1 VKATGA
7 AGMFNDLLKGKKISG
22 NLPFK
27 SIYGKKSFLSFS
39 CSPIFDGVKFM
50 GAVLIAN
57 DITERKQ
64 AEKALRE
71 SEERFRQVAENAQ
84 EWIWE
89 VDTDGLYTY
98 ASPIVKKILGYKP
111 EEIVGKKHFY
121 DLFHPEDREELKK
134 AAFEVL
140 AQKQTFREFL
150 NRNVH
155 KNGKTVW
162 LSTSGAPIPDEK
174 GNLLGYRGADTDIT
188 ERKQGEEE
196 IKKFKTIIDNANY
209 GVAIAD
215 LNGNLIYVNEY
226 FAGVHGHEPAELI
239 GKNLAIF
246 HNKKQLKEVMKINK
260 KLQERGSYSALEVW
274 HTHKDG
280 SVFPMLMNGVAIKN
294 EKGTPLFMAA
304 TAIDIAERKRAEE
317 ALQESEERYRDLF
330 EAANDL
336 IQSVYPSGKFAY
348 VNRKWLEVLGYTKAE
363 VEKLTLWDIL
373 REDQIPHCMEV
384 FKTVSSGKEV
394 TGVKTVFVSKNGK
407 EIHVEG
413 NANARFKDGKFVA
426 TRGIFRDITERKKAE
441 EKLHESEEKFRNLAE
456 QSPNMIFINKKG
468 RVVYANKRCEEV
480 MGHKKEEFYSPDF
493 DFFTLIAPESIDT
506 VKTAL
511 GNHVRGKEVAPY
523 EYTLITKE
531 GKKIEA
537 IHTTKLIQYAG
548 ERAILGI
555 VTDITERKQAENRIK
570 MERQVYQSIARAANQ
585 SRSVEKLCELALEGI
600 RTAIKYDM
608 ADLSIYRESKNI
620 LFSAAQRGFPEDL
633 HRETTER
640 QDLKEGRGVAAQVAR
655 TRKSAYIDDMKTSEL
670 ARYAHDFIMKYGIST
685 MYTVPLLSRDKLQG
699 VLQVITTGSRRL
711 SKEDRKVLDTISEEL
726 AGGIAKAKIEERLVT
741 AKEAFGWLTQ
751 G

>member
-27 SIYGKKSFLSFS
+27 SIYGKKSLLSFS

-50 GAVLIAN
+50 GAVLIVT

-64 AEKALRE
+64 AEGALRE
-71 SEERFRQVAENAQ
+71 SEERFQQIAENAQ

-89 VDTDGLYTY
+89 VDADGLYTY

-140 AQKQTFREFL
+140 AQKQSFREFL

-155 KNGKTVW
+155 KNSKTVW
-162 LSTSGAPIPDEK
+162 LSTSGVPILDEK
-174 GNLLGYRGADTDIT
+174 GNLLGYRGADTDVT
-188 ERKQGEEE
+188 ERKQTEAE
-196 IKKFKTIIDNANY
+196 IKKFKTIIDHANY

-215 LNGNLIYVNEY
+215 LNGNLIYVNEH
-226 FAGVHGHEPAELI
+226 FAGVHGYKPAELI

-246 HNKKQLKEVMKINK
+246 HNKTQLKEVMKINK

-274 HTHKDG
+274 HAHKDG
-280 SVFPMLMNGVAIKN
+280 SVFPMLMNGVVIKN
-294 EKGTPLFMAA
+294 EEGTPLFMAA
-304 TAIDIAERKRAEE
+304 TAIDITEHKQADE
-317 ALQESEERYRDLF
+317 ALRESEERYRDLF
-330 EAANDL
+330 ENANDL

-348 VNRKWLEVLGYTKAE
+348 VNQKWLEVLGYTKDE
-363 VEKLTLWDIL
+363 VGKLTLWDIL
-373 REDQIPHCMEV
+373 RKDQIPHCMEV
-384 FKTVSSGKEV
+384 FKTVSRGEEV
-394 TGVKTVFVSKNGK
+394 TGVETVFVSKNGK
-407 EIHVEG
+407 EIYVEG
-413 NANARFKDGKFVA
+413 NANARLKDGKFVA
-426 TRGIFRDITERKKAE
+426 TRGIFRDITDRKKAE
-441 EKLHESEEKFRNLAE
+441 EKLYESEEKFRNLAE

-468 RVVYANKRCEEV
+468 RVVYANKRCEEA
-480 MGHKKEEFYSPDF
+480 MGYKKEEFYSPDF
-493 DFFTLIAPESIDT
+493 DFFTLIAPESIDI

-511 GNHVRGKEVAPY
+511 SNHTRGKEVAPY

-537 IHTTKLIQYAG
+537 IHTTKLIQYDG

-555 VTDITERKQAENRIK
+555 ITDITERKKIENRIK

-600 RTAIKYDM
+600 QRIIKYDM
-608 ADLSIYRESKNI
+608 ADVLVYRESENA
-620 LFSAAQRGFPEDL
+620 LVSAAQFGYPKDL
-633 HRETTER
+633 YLRTIKR
-640 QDLKEGRGVAAQVAR
+640 RDLKEESGVAAQAVR
-655 TRKSAYIDDMKTSEL
+655 KRKSIYIDDVKTSKL
-670 ARYAHDFIMKYGIST
+670 TRYVHDLIVKYNIST
-685 MYTVPLLSRDKLQG
+685 LYVVPLFSRGKLQG
-699 VLQVITTGSRRL
+699 VLEVLTLGDKKLSR
-711 SKEDRKVLDTISEEL
+711 EDHEVLDTISEEL